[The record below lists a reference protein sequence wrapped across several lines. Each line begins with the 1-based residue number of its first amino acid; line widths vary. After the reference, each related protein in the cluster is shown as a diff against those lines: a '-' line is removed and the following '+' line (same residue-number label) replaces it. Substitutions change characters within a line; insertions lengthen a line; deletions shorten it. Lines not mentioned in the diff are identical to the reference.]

1 MSQDPWN
8 VVQYERFK
16 NERSEP
22 FHDLL
27 SLIQPMLKPNI
38 IDLGCGTGELTRS
51 LHESFK
57 GATTLGI
64 DSSAA
69 MLAKVPKSVPG
80 LSFATQD
87 IASVESDPAYNLIFS
102 NAALQWVPNHTEL
115 FMQLAQALLP
125 GGQIA
130 IQIPKNA
137 AHPSQQVAFDM
148 ECEEPFRAYA
158 RNEIENNTLAPE
170 VYAAL
175 LDKLGFRDIRVSMRI
190 YLHHLE
196 SRDAVFEWMK
206 GTFLTG
212 YQRSMPTD
220 IYEHFRVEYR
230 RRLLAKLENTQPHLF
245 TFNRILIHAIKPS

>member
-8 VVQYERFK
+8 VGQYERFK

-22 FHDLL
+22 FHDLQ
-27 SLIQPMLKPNI
+27 SLIRPVAKAQI
-38 IDLGCGTGELTRS
+38 IDLGCGTGEITRA

-64 DSSAA
+64 DTSAA
-69 MLAKVPKSVPG
+69 MLSKSPRAVPG
-80 LSFATQD
+80 LSFAEQNILALDAATK
-87 IASVESDPAYNLIFS
+87 YNLIFS
-102 NAALQWVPNHTEL
+102 NAALQWVPDHKRL
-115 FMQLAQALLP
+115 FSILCDALLP

-137 AHPSQQVAFDM
+137 SHPSQQVAFDM
-148 ECEEPFRAYA
+148 EKEEPFKSYA

-170 VYAAL
+170 VYASL
-175 LDKLGFRDIRVSMRI
+175 LDKLGMADIRVSMRI

-230 RRLLAKLENTQPHLF
+230 RRLLAKLEDTHPHLF
-245 TFNRILIHAIKPS
+245 TFNRILIHAVKPS